1 KAKITSF
8 EKEINALME
17 IAGVETEEEYFRT
30 ARELEDKEMLLNRK
44 TELEQQIR
52 PVFSEEVTNEILT
65 KEISQ
70 YELERKI
77 NKLKELIN
85 DCQHEVSDL
94 NKQLATVELEIRQ
107 METSDSNSEAA
118 FSYQIE
124 LEKLNALAKE
134 WAITQ

>member
-1 KAKITSF
+1 ELKAKITSF

-17 IAGVETEEEYFRT
+17 VAGVETEEEYFRT
-30 ARELEDKEMLLNRK
+30 ARELEDKEKLLNRK

-77 NKLKELIN
+77 NNLKELSN
-85 DCQHEVSDL
+85 DCQHEGSDF
-94 NKQLATVELEIRQ
+94 NEQVATVELEIRQ
-107 METSDSNSEAA
+107 MESSDSISYGA
-118 FSYQIE
+118 FMYLME
-124 LEKLNALAKE
+124 LEIFHA
-134 WAITQ
+134 